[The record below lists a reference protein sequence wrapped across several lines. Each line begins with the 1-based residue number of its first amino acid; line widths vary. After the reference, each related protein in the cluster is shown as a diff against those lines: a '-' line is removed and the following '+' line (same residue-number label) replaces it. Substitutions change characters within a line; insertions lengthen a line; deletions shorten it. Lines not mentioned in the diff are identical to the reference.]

1 MCLRGGMTAACNVK
15 EAVIKVVTGE
25 EQVDE
30 WIRDKWIND
39 RRTSQ
44 RRSRDGVRNTYGIN
58 KMERV
63 KNHDIEVVKSGW
75 T

>member
-25 EQVDE
+25 EQVDD

-44 RRSRDGVRNTYGIN
+44 GRRRRDR
-58 KMERV
+58 
-63 KNHDIEVVKSGW
+63 DI
-75 T
+75 